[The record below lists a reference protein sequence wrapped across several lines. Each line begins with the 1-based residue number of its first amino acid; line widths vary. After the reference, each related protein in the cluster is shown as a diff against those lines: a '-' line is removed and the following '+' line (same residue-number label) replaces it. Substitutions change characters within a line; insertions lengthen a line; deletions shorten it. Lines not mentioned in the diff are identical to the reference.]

1 MQIHTTRFGFL
12 QVDADSVIHFPAGML
27 GLEQCRHWVLL
38 ADAHNDAVGWLQS
51 TSRPEVALAVVYP
64 RRFVPQYQVRVSQSE
79 LVPLKLEE
87 VRQAEVLVILSSN
100 GQAMTLNLKAPLVIN
115 VERRLGRQVIC
126 NGDQPVQ
133 FGLEMERTPLRKS
146 A

>member
-12 QVDADSVIHFPAGML
+12 EVDADTVIHFPAGML

-38 ADAHNDAVGWLQS
+38 ADAQNEALGWLQS

-64 RRFVPQYQVRVSQSE
+64 RRFVPNYQVRVSQSE
-79 LVPLKLEE
+79 MAPLKLDD
-87 VRQAEVLVILSSN
+87 VRQAEVLAILSSN
-100 GQAMTLNLKAPLVIN
+100 GLAMTLNLKAPLVIN

-133 FGLEMERTPLRKS
+133 YGLDAPRAALRKS